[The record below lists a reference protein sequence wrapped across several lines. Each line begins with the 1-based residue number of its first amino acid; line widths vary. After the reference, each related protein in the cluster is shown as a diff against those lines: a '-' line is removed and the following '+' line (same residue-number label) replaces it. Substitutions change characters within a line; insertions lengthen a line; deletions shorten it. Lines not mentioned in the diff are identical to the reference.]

1 MFPSPVLGDR
11 PMLWKHVN
19 FLGETVL
26 RTHRNK
32 QGLAP
37 AKSFRKQTKMIYFT
51 RFYLFWIFNILR
63 KSVYVETLVEKGLED
78 LV

>member
-1 MFPSPVLGDR
+1 M
-11 PMLWKHVN
+11 
-19 FLGETVL
+19 L

-37 AKSFRKQTKMIYFT
+37 AKSFRKQTKMTYFM

-63 KSVYVETLVEKGLED
+63 KSVYVETLVEKYLED